1 MHDADSDSAID
12 PSRRQVLKVSL
23 GTGALFAVGGFGLPR
38 LAFAQ
43 EGTVA
48 ETIFTGGTIVTLD
61 PANPQVEAI
70 AVGGGRILA
79 LGTRAEVMATATDA
93 TGIVDLKGAVLL
105 PAFIDAHGHFMNAP
119 QMVKWVN
126 VQGVPAGP
134 VTSIADILTAIRGHV
149 AKWSIG
155 PGDWIIGYGYDVT
168 TLSDGRQLTRD
179 DLDAAFPDNPIL
191 LLHVSNHGCVLNS
204 KGFAFFGIDE
214 TTETP
219 EGGMIL
225 RKPGTNIPEGLLME
239 QAFAPVFAALPQ
251 PSPAELLDNL
261 DAAQQFYT
269 SAGVATAQEGG
280 THAADLTFLMTAA
293 AQGRLYIDVV
303 SLPFVMEVPKLVAEY
318 FPSFAGGPM
327 ELPDTAAASFGTYAN
342 RLKLGG
348 VKIPLDGSPQGKTA
362 FWSEPLLTPGPA
374 GEADWKGIP
383 LFPPELV
390 DKAVAEFVAKGI
402 PVYAHAN
409 GDAAI
414 DMMIDA
420 VRAAGLTNATDHR
433 TTVIHSQCM
442 RPDQIAAYAELGITP
457 SFFTLHT
464 FFWGDTHLENLGEA
478 RAFFISPMA
487 AAQQAGIRFTNHTD
501 FSVTPMEPMR
511 MMHSAMT
518 RRARSGTVIGPDQ
531 VVDAMTALKAITID
545 AAWQIREE
553 DTKGTLEVGKLADL
567 VILDANPLTVPVD
580 DLLSITVVETFKE
593 GRSVYRAAS

>member
-1 MHDADSDSAID
+1 MHAPEAPND
-12 PSRRQVLKVSL
+12 PGRRQVIKSA
-23 GTGALFAVGGFGLPR
+23 GALFAAGGFGLPR

-43 EGTVA
+43 EGTMA
-48 ETIFTGGTIVTLD
+48 EMIFTGGTIVTLD
-61 PANPQVEAI
+61 PTNPEVEAI

-79 LGTRAEVMATATDA
+79 LGTLDAVTAAAQGAEVL
-93 TGIVDLKGAVLL
+93 DLKGAVLL

-126 VQGVPAGP
+126 VQGEPAGP

-149 AKWSIG
+149 AKWSIK
-155 PGDWIIGYGYDVT
+155 PGDWIIGYGYDMT
-168 TLSDGRQLTRD
+168 NLSDGRQLTRD
-179 DLDAAFPDNPIL
+179 DLDAEFPENPIL

-204 KGFAFFGIDE
+204 KGFEFFGIDE

-225 RKPGTNIPEGLLME
+225 RKEGTNIPEGLLME

-251 PSPAELLDNL
+251 PSQEELLDNL
-261 DAAQQFYT
+261 DAAQQFYA
-269 SAGVATAQEGG
+269 SAGVVTAQEGG
-280 THAADLTFLMTAA
+280 THAADLKFLMMAA
-293 AQGRLYIDVV
+293 EQGRFYIDVV
-303 SLPFVMEVPKLVAEY
+303 SLPFVMELPQLVAEY
-318 FPSFAGGPM
+318 FPSFTGGAM
-327 ELPDTAAASFGTYAN
+327 ELPDTASASFGRYSN
-342 RLKLGG
+342 RLKLAG

-374 GEADWKGIP
+374 GETDWTGIP

-390 DKAVAEFVAKGI
+390 NKAVAEFVAKGV

-420 VRAAGLTNATDHR
+420 VRAAGLTGATDHR

-464 FFWGDTHLENLGEA
+464 FFWGDVHLENLGQE

-511 MMHSAMT
+511 MMHSAIT

-531 VVDAMTALKAITID
+531 AVDPMTALKAITID

-567 VILDANPLTVPVD
+567 VVLSANPLTVPVD
-580 DLLSITVVETFKE
+580 DLLAIKVVETFKE
-593 GRSVYRAAS
+593 GASVYKAAS

>member
-1 MHDADSDSAID
+1 MTE
-12 PSRRQVLKVSL
+12 K
-23 GTGALFAVGGFGLPR
+23 
-38 LAFAQ
+38 
-43 EGTVA
+43 
-48 ETIFTGGTIVTLD
+48 IFTGGTIVTLD
-61 PANPQVEAI
+61 PAAPQVEAI

-79 LGTRAEVMATATDA
+79 LGTQAEVMASATDA
-93 TGIVDLKGAVLL
+93 TEVIDLQGAVLL

-134 VTSIADILTAIRGHV
+134 VTSIADILTAIRDHV
-149 AKWSIG
+149 AKWALK

-168 TLSDGRQLTRD
+168 NLSDGRQLTRD

-204 KGFAFFGIDE
+204 GGFAFFGIDE

-225 RKPGTNIPEGLLME
+225 RKPGTTIPEGLLME

-251 PSPAELLDNL
+251 PSQEDLLENL
-261 DAAQQFYT
+261 DAAQQFYA

-280 THAADLTFLMTAA
+280 THAADLKFLIKAA
-293 AQGRLYIDVV
+293 EQGRFYIDVV
-303 SLPFVMEVPKLVAEY
+303 SLPFVMELPQLVAEY
-318 FPSFAGGPM
+318 FPTFRGGPM
-327 ELPDTAAASFGTYAN
+327 ELPDTASASFGSYSN
-342 RLKLGG
+342 RLKLAG

-390 DKAVAEFVAKGI
+390 NKAVAEFVAKEVPI
-402 PVYAHAN
+402 FFHVN

-420 VRAAGLTNATDHR
+420 VRASGRTNATDHR
-433 TTVIHSQCM
+433 TTAIHSQCM
-442 RPDQIAAYAELGITP
+442 RPDQIAAYVELGITP

-464 FFWGDTHLENLGEA
+464 FYWGDIHLENLGQE

-487 AAQQAGIRFTNHTD
+487 TAQRAGIRFTNHTD

-553 DTKGTLEVGKLADL
+553 DLKGTLAVGKLADL

-580 DLLSITVVETFKE
+580 DLLAIRVIETFKE
-593 GRSVYRAAS
+593 GTSVYRAGS